1 MSDWQ
6 TTAREAAQ
14 RNGIDPDVFVRQIQQ
29 ESGGRD
35 VTSNAG
41 AEGPGQF
48 MPGTARQVG
57 LNSTTVHELGPSLDA
72 AAKLVAQYSK
82 QYGGIRNAL
91 IAYNAGPGAVG
102 RANLPAETQHYIAT
116 ILGHGGASPAPGSG
130 TTTSAPAM
138 GSSAGAPQDAGQAGD
153 FTSLLGSLL
162 APKQQTPQSTPLAA
176 PAFAA
181 HPVLPQGAAPMQAQ
195 TPAPPQDGVSASL
208 GLLEAL
214 RGTAPTPDPSQPSGV
229 AATVFAQRAQGG
241 VAGAV
246 KAQRAGRAVISPHA
260 RPGDPVVAGK
270 QSVGGEH
277 ATDGLAGFPARDY
290 FAPAGS
296 HAVAP
301 VSGTVIRLSGHDPAN
316 GPTNGPH
323 GPLGWSVY
331 IKGDDGR
338 TYFLTHMG
346 SRDVK
351 AGQTVQQGQVIGTVA
366 DYDKYGTPSHIHQG
380 VSGG

>member
-1 MSDWQ
+1 MADWQ
-6 TTAREAAQ
+6 AATRQ
-14 RNGIDPDVFVRQIQQ
+14 AAERYGLDPDTFVRQIQQ
-29 ESGGRD
+29 ESGFNPTAHSG
-35 VTSNAG
+35 AG
-41 AEGPGQF
+41 ALGIAQI
-48 MPGTARQVG
+48 MPATARAWGVDP
-57 LNSTTVHELGPSLDA
+57 LNPTAALDA
-72 AAKLVAQYSK
+72 AARNMAGYVKK
-82 QYGGIRNAL
+82 YGGWENAL
-91 IAYNAGPGAVG
+91 VAYNAGPGAVG
-102 RANLPAETQHYIAT
+102 KSLPAEMRNYIAT
-116 ILGHGGASPAPGSG
+116 ILGGNAPTSGASSPAA
-130 TTTSAPAM
+130 AP
-138 GSSAGAPQDAGQAGD
+138 SSSPPDLGQAGD
-153 FTSLLGSLL
+153 FTGLLGSLL
-162 APKQQTPQSTPLAA
+162 AKPQQAPQSTPLAP

-181 HPVLPQGAAPMQAQ
+181 HPVLPGNTQPMPTTEQAPAA
-195 TPAPPQDGVSASL
+195 QDGVSGTL

-214 RGTAPTPDPSQPSGV
+214 REASPGQTAPTGSGV
-229 AATVFAQRAQGG
+229 ADTVFAQRAQGG

-246 KAQRAGRAVISPHA
+246 QAQRSGQAVFSSHA
-260 RPGDPVVAGK
+260 RPGDPVVSGK
-270 QSVGGEH
+270 QSVGGVHQTE
-277 ATDGLAGFPARDY
+277 GLAGFPARDY

-351 AGQTVQQGQVIGTVA
+351 AGQTVKQGQIIGTVA
-366 DYDKYGTPSHIHQG
+366 DYDRYGTPSHIHMG